1 MTQELTEE
9 RIAEGMARVEKVA
22 CRPGEGRCYAF
33 PDPVEDARASCTP
46 KGRCKIGWIVSNGG
60 ADRLRRHTPE
70 TTLSTARGGGA
81 ATETPRSKR
90 GQLPRRS
97 ELPTG
102 RGKGLTEA
110 GLGGSIANR
119 DVLQTMVVCG
129 ARIATAPASV

>member
-70 TTLSTARGGGA
+70 TTLSTARGV
-81 ATETPRSKR
+81 E
-90 GQLPRRS
+90 QPRRRR
-97 ELPTG
+97 G
-102 RGKGLTEA
+102 RREDNSRGAPSSRPVEEKG
-110 GLGGSIANR
+110 
-119 DVLQTMVVCG
+119 
-129 ARIATAPASV
+129 